1 MKGKNDEKKGAETA
15 AEETAPG
22 AAEGTGSDSGTPDK
36 NPTEKPG
43 ETKSTVRVRFVNTYT
58 GAKGCFYAGKEYDLT
73 PELYDLFK
81 ADCEK
86 KKG

>member
-1 MKGKNDEKKGAETA
+1 MKGKNDEKKDVETVAEK
-15 AEETAPG
+15 TAPR
-22 AAEGTGSDSGTPDK
+22 AVEGTGPDSGSPDK

-43 ETKSTVRVRFVNTYT
+43 ETKPTVRVRFVNTYT

-73 PELYDLFK
+73 PEMYDLFK